1 MSGQRSVAA
10 AQRRRAGPLENNQN
24 NRGPTPS
31 ISSSQAFNNNQQQQ
45 VIRPGTSGRLA
56 GQQAAIQQQQFQ
68 QNQSQSQSQSQN
80 QNQKSN
86 QNLTKMSVA
95 QAITLITLRLGR
107 VENQLQQL
115 DPSISEQND
124 SSIIDNILQRLYSLE
139 QNQVEDIPISN
150 NSNNNLIEDINLIK
164 QQIESF
170 KTSIVASRNS
180 CALNNKD
187 LKIFKTELEELKK
200 DFLQTKLLVDNIPI
214 DEETTLNLETDNT
227 FVDDFN
233 DEIVVSLAEQEKM
246 DITNEIEHNNFLN
259 NDIESSLIIEE
270 EPISL
275 KEIIQQELK
284 QSGISLGENQP
295 VSNNSKRKGSNKAAK

>member
-10 AQRRRAGPLENNQN
+10 AQRRRAGPLDNNPVQN

-31 ISSSQAFNNNQQQQ
+31 ISSSQAFNNSQQQQ

-68 QNQSQSQSQSQN
+68 QNQSQSQN

-150 NSNNNLIEDINLIK
+150 NSNNNLIDEINLIK
-164 QQIESF
+164 QQIDSF

-200 DFLQTKLLVDNIPI
+200 DLLLTKLLVDNIPI
-214 DEETTLNLETDNT
+214 EDKDEDEVILNLETNNT
-227 FVDDFN
+227 FIEEYI
-233 DEIVVSLAEQEKM
+233 DEIDASLAEQDRI
-246 DITNEIEHNNFLN
+246 DISNEIEQN
-259 NDIESSLIIEE
+259 NDIETSLIIEE

-284 QSGISLGENQP
+284 QSGISIGENQP